1 MRRLFDWVKH
11 NKLTTF
17 LGVVVFYFLFRS
29 TFGTF
34 LGSNLLR
41 SQRASTS
48 SFEGYGGAIT
58 NPSLGAPLAGITSK
72 SQSLAFPPVQE
83 FAPTTD
89 VANRLVV
96 QETNLSL
103 LVKDVR
109 KTIDTMLDDVKNRGG
124 YMVSSNI
131 TQPEEAPF
139 ATLVVRVPSEKLR
152 DIMEYFRSLA
162 IKVSSEYVSGY
173 DVTDEYQDIDASLK
187 TLEKTKA
194 RFEQIMDQA
203 VEIDDIL
210 RIQREI
216 INLQS
221 QIDNL
226 KGRQLYLEQTAKLAR
241 VTVYVSTDEI
251 ALPYTPSETF
261 RPAVI
266 AKLAWRSLVINL
278 RKIAT
283 ALIWITI
290 YSIIWV
296 PVLAIVLVVKRRR
309 AKKPSE
315 VNKS

>member
-1 MRRLFDWVKH
+1 MVRRIIEWIKSNKITTVLGLIVLF
-11 NKLTTF
+11 L
-17 LGVVVFYFLFRS
+17 LFRGNILRIPIAQRE
-29 TFGTF
+29 TAIAPTGFG
-34 LGSNLLR
+34 GVADISYEIGAPQALR
-41 SQRASTS
+41 S
-48 SFEGYGGAIT
+48 
-58 NPSLGAPLAGITSK
+58 K
-72 SQSLAFPPVQE
+72 SIISPIPQE
-83 FAPTTD
+83 AAPTTD
-89 VANRLVV
+89 VTNRLVV

-109 KTIDTMLDDVKNRGG
+109 KTIDTMLDEVKNRGG

-139 ATLVVRVPSEKLR
+139 GMLVIRVPSEKLR
-152 DIMEYFRSLA
+152 EIMEYFRSLA

-173 DVTDEYQDIDASLK
+173 DVTDEYQDIDARLI

-194 RFEQIMDQA
+194 RFEQIMDAA
-203 VEIDDIL
+203 VKIEDIL
-210 RIQREI
+210 RVQQEI

-261 RPAVI
+261 RPGVI
-266 AKLAWRSLVINL
+266 TKLAWRSLVINL

-290 YSIIWV
+290 YAIIWV
-296 PVLAIVLVVKRRR
+296 PVLGIVLAVKRRR
-309 AKKPSE
+309 EKKPSQ